1 MLSSAKENKAGRRDF
16 YKALRREFEMSPWT
30 SGETDWLL
38 NIKVTRDW
46 DKGTIH
52 LSQPQAIEKL
62 AMKFNLTGREG
73 RNPSI
78 PMSPTLKLEKP
89 AEKDIVPSSEF
100 DYPSAVG
107 GMLYLSLTARPD
119 VAQSVGVLS
128 RFMACPSQEHV
139 KAAKQVIQ
147 YLYATKDMGITY
159 TRGGSGSPHM
169 DYEQE
174 DGLQTYVHTRKSK
187 TAIDDPMGDSFL
199 MGSYA
204 DADLAGDIGTRKSTT
219 GFCMVL
225 NGGVINWSSKL
236 QATVALSTAEAETIA
251 GTETV
256 KQVMHLR
263 LFLRELGQE
272 QREPSIVYEDN
283 AAAIALGHGNEQ
295 SKRSKHYA
303 IKVAFLNEKYKEGVF
318 AYKKVSTKFEIADAF
333 TKALPRDDFCR
344 FRQWMGV
351 T

>member
-1 MLSSAKENKAGRRDF
+1 
-16 YKALRREFEMSPWT
+16 
-30 SGETDWLL
+30 
-38 NIKVTRDW
+38 
-46 DKGTIH
+46 
-52 LSQPQAIEKL
+52 
-62 AMKFNLTGREG
+62 
-73 RNPSI
+73 
-78 PMSPTLKLEKP
+78 
-89 AEKDIVPSSEF
+89 
-100 DYPSAVG
+100 
-107 GMLYLSLTARPD
+107 
-119 VAQSVGVLS
+119 
-128 RFMACPSQEHV
+128 
-139 KAAKQVIQ
+139 
-147 YLYATKDMGITY
+147 
-159 TRGGSGSPHM
+159 M

-303 IKVAFLNEKYKEGVF
+303 IKVAFLNEKYKEGVL